1 MGLFFFRLFL
11 IGLGVWLGA
20 GVFDALYSHFGWWNE
35 PVRWIRFATMPEGAR
50 DPWPYITYA
59 LAGLTLVSWAF
70 FAFRRRGG
78 PLAMA
83 ALIVSTLLVAV
94 SLVYFTPSLNAIMS
108 GADRL
113 SEEDIAAQSHLW
125 IELNLA
131 RLGVAAIALYLGM
144 MATQRWTPGG
154 I

>member
-11 IGLGVWLGA
+11 IGMGIWLGA
-20 GVFDALYSHFGWWNE
+20 GVFEALFGHMAWWND

-50 DPWPYITYA
+50 DPWPYLTGG
-59 LAGLTLVSWAF
+59 LGVLTLISWAF

-78 PLAMA
+78 PLVMI
-83 ALIVSTLLVAV
+83 ALGVATLLVAA
-94 SLVYFTPSLNAIMS
+94 SYFYFTPSFAAIVN

-113 SEEDIAAQSHLW
+113 SEADIAAQSHLW
-125 IELNLA
+125 IELNLG
-131 RLGVAAIALYLGM
+131 RLGVALIALYLGM
-144 MATQRWTPGG
+144 MGAQRWTPGG